1 LAVGDEVATTM
12 HVNIPNVT
20 PLMTRLK
27 SVTVQLVGGASHTLF
42 ENYAVTAAGLA
53 NNLDHTSADDT
64 ADATTFR
71 FTHIVLGMPTSD
83 PVFTASGSVDQYTI
97 FSIATVEYQTA
108 GARRMADVTT
118 VRAAP
123 VKRALQNSTVDVVA
137 TSSIQVDASASNNNN
152 NGSGAAAPKASNT
165 TIIIIAV
172 GAVVGAAFV
181 VAGTVFLV
189 KNRWMRSRVEA
200 SKGRARFYNAKPRQT
215 VPGTASTVGT
225 GVFLGDVQLS
235 AQPRPAHVEESEP
248 ATAGAEE
255 AAPAKKTKVVKKK
268 VMRVSKS
275 TGASVTEPAEAETAI
290 VPATPTRKVKK
301 VVRKLRPVTSA

>member
-200 SKGRARFYNAKPRQT
+200 SKDRARFYNAKPRQT

-235 AQPRPAHVEESEP
+235 ATPRSPAHVEESEP
-248 ATAGAEE
+248 AAAESVKV
-255 AAPAKKTKVVKKK
+255 ARSKSGSRKGSSGTQKKLRAT
-268 VMRVSKS
+268 KS
-275 TGASVTEPAEAETAI
+275 TGASEASTA
-290 VPATPTRKVKK
+290 VSARKAKK
-301 VVRKLRPVTSA
+301 VSRKLRPVTTA

>member
-200 SKGRARFYNAKPRQT
+200 SKGRARFYNAKPRQA
-215 VPGTASTVGT
+215 GTALAPTT
-225 GVFLGDVQLS
+225 GIFLGDVQLS
-235 AQPRPAHVEESEP
+235 ATPRSPAHVEESEP
-248 ATAGAEE
+248 AAAESVKV
-255 AAPAKKTKVVKKK
+255 ARSKSGSRKGSSGTQKKLRAT
-268 VMRVSKS
+268 KS
-275 TGASVTEPAEAETAI
+275 TGASEASTA
-290 VPATPTRKVKK
+290 VSARKAKK
-301 VVRKLRPVTSA
+301 VSRKLRPVTTA